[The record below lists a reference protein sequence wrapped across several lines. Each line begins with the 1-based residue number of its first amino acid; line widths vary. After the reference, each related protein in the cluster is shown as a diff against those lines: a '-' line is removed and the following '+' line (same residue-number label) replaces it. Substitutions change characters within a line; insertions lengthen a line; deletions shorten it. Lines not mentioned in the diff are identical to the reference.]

1 MLSYQRTSLPD
12 FIVTPRV
19 PDPLISS
26 SDAELRTHVE
36 RVLSANYE
44 LDREIGRGGMG
55 IVYLARDRRLK
66 RRVAIKLLPPELA
79 FRGEI
84 RTRFLREAETAAQLS
99 HPNIVPIYSVDE
111 REGLVYFVMTYV
123 EGDNLAARLHDGGAM
138 APDEARRILLE
149 VARALSFAHERGVVH
164 RDIKPDNILLD
175 RQDGRVMVTDFG
187 IARAVSDSSSRLT
200 ATGMAIG
207 TPAYMSPEQSMGDR
221 EIDGRSDLYSLGV
234 VAYQM
239 LSGELPFNANSTP
252 ALLVKHLSETPVPI
266 SHKVAGIPADLARAV
281 MMLLEKE
288 PANRFPSA
296 AALVTALETGEVPE
310 LIGGPAIALGRGNT
324 RPVDS
329 FGSVAPRPNTA
340 DNYLAYEAPSGDD
353 LARWNNED
361 VRAFRKKLAPWVI
374 VGGVSVTLS
383 VFGGPDFAGL
393 WGMYSIYLA
402 WKYAKLWTNGYD
414 WRDVLKEP
422 KDRLFFDVVS
432 EWTDNVKALWDP
444 KKRAEMRERERI
456 RGRRGIAMFERAG
469 ANPMLAAR
477 PALSPRDLSS
487 LAGSHAR
494 QVQEAQRN
502 RDDILRLVE
511 GLPKKDKELMG
522 DVPGTAVSLYQ
533 KAEALALS
541 IGELERGVAPGSAAQ
556 LDNEIN
562 RLEAEANPLDTRAS
576 EERVRRLA
584 YLKRQRRAVADTG
597 GRLAQSKEKLES
609 CLLALQ
615 NMRLEVVRL
624 RSGPQTYQS
633 ITSVAEKAIAL
644 GREVDSAMYAKDEIA
659 KMKLG
664 GRG

>member
-1 MLSYQRTSLPD
+1 M
-12 FIVTPRV
+12 
-19 PDPLISS
+19 PDPHISS

-123 EGDNLAARLHDGGAM
+123 EGDNLAVRLHDRGAM
-138 APDEARRILLE
+138 PPDEARRILLE

-175 RQDGRVMVTDFG
+175 REEGRVMVTDFG
-187 IARAVSDSSSRLT
+187 IARAITDGADSRLT

-239 LSGELPFNANSTP
+239 LSGELPFIANSTP
-252 ALLVKHLSETPVPI
+252 ALLVKHLSETPVPVQQ
-266 SHKVAGIPADLARAV
+266 KVSGIPADLARAV
-281 MMLLEKE
+281 MILLEKE
-288 PANRFPSA
+288 PANRFVSA
-296 AALVTALETGEVPE
+296 AALVTALETGNVPQ
-310 LIGGPAIALGRGNT
+310 PASTARQPAVALGRNDRST
-324 RPVDS
+324 VDS
-329 FGSVAPRPNTA
+329 FANTG
-340 DNYLAYEAPSGDD
+340 DGELAYDAPSGDD
-353 LARWNNED
+353 LARWSNED
-361 VRAFRKKLAPWVI
+361 VIGFRKKLAPWLI
-374 VGGVSVTLS
+374 VGGASVTLS
-383 VFGGPDFAGL
+383 VFGGPDFAGI

-422 KDRLFFDVVS
+422 RDRLFFDVVS
-432 EWTDNVKALWDP
+432 EWTDNVRALWDP
-444 KKRAEMRERERI
+444 RKRAEMRERERI

-469 ANPMLAAR
+469 SSPSQTSR
-477 PALSPRDLSS
+477 PAISARDLSS
-487 LAGSHAR
+487 LAGSNAR
-494 QVQEAQRN
+494 QVQEALRN
-502 RDDILRLVE
+502 RDEILRLVE
-511 GLPKKDKELMG
+511 GLPKRDKQLLG
-522 DVPGTAVSLYQ
+522 NVPATAISLYQ
-533 KAEALALS
+533 KVESLAMS
-541 IGELERGVAPGSAAQ
+541 VADLERGVAPGSAAQ
-556 LDNEIN
+556 VDAEIT
-562 RLEAEANPLDTRAS
+562 RLEGEANPLDTRAS

-584 YLKRQRRAVADTG
+584 YLKRQRRAVADLG
-597 GRLAQSKEKLES
+597 GRLSQSKEKLES

-624 RSGPQTYQS
+624 RSGPQNYQT
-633 ITSVAEKAIAL
+633 ITSIAEKALAL
-644 GREVDSAMYAKDEIA
+644 GRDVDSAMYAKDEIA